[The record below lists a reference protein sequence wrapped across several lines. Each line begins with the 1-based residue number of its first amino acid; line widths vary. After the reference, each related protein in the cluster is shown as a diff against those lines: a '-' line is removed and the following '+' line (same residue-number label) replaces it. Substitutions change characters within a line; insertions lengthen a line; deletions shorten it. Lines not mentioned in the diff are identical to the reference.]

1 MDRGA
6 WWAAIHGVTKSRTP
20 RKCLSRHG
28 LFPDAES
35 VHCICIPSQNTLYSD
50 IYIYIYIILQ
60 VSHRCVGPRVEIYIR
75 SCPAFFFFFT
85 SFTVRK
91 CLVSLG
97 KTVT

>member
-1 MDRGA
+1 MDCFQMQKVY
-6 WWAAIHGVTKSRTP
+6 IV
-20 RKCLSRHG
+20 
-28 LFPDAES
+28 S
-35 VHCICIPSQNTLYSD
+35 VFLHKIHCIA
-50 IYIYIYIILQ
+50 IYIYIILQ